1 MVYKV
6 WHLLPSLQLK
16 GYRQFWFR
24 LIICSLFGH
33 LMLLLPAF
41 FWHKNENVK
50 FTVFARNRPVEVVFM
65 PLYKRAPA
73 AAKKINL
80 AQSNPARK
88 AIIKTKPD
96 DSRKSLV
103 KKIDPKKNTPKNK
116 PVVKKTD
123 LKLKSKPVKFS
134 ETVKPLVP
142 SSKPIIM
149 PKEEPKK
156 TSVIEN
162 KQVIKPEQDKQIS
175 TDLNEP
181 IYIGRSDLKDL
192 QIMQELQAVIAQNWL
207 PPVGFGE
214 DITCVI
220 ELRVDAIGKFDCE
233 IKKSSGVLV
242 YDLSVRRALTQIE
255 IPKSVYQK
263 TLTLIFK
270 Q

>member
-41 FWHKNENVK
+41 FWHKTENVK

-123 LKLKSKPVKFS
+123 LKLKSKP
-134 ETVKPLVP
+134 
-142 SSKPIIM
+142 SKPIIM

-156 TSVIEN
+156 TAVIEK
-162 KQVIKPEQDKQIS
+162 KQVIKSEQDKQIS

-220 ELRVDAIGKFDCE
+220 ELRVDAIGRFDCE

-255 IPKSVYQK
+255 LPNSVYQK